1 MVASHYKA
9 PTSKAEV
16 KELYNEFGIKANTN
30 IGQHFLTDTRVLDTI
45 IKEYSEHKVTD
56 TVLEIGPGL
65 GVLTERLVSVA
76 DRVISVELDRKLEPI
91 LHKLETQYTN
101 LTVVRKDILR
111 TPLHELGL
119 ESGKFTVVANLP
131 YQITSQFI
139 RAMLTI
145 EPYPDRMI
153 LLVQREVA
161 ERIVAE
167 PGQMS
172 ILALSVQLFS
182 TPEIISIV
190 PPHAFFPPPRVF
202 SAVLAINSIRKQ
214 PFVEIDREKA
224 LFRLIKAG
232 FAQKRK
238 LLRSNLRNIN
248 HNGKNIPL
256 SFIDDV
262 FTELQI
268 EKNTRAQ
275 EISLEMWLKLLD
287 KIESFVI

>member
-1 MVASHYKA
+1 MAASLYKA
-9 PTSKAEV
+9 PTSKTEV
-16 KELYNEFGIKANTN
+16 KELYNEFSIKANTS

-45 IKEYSEHKVTD
+45 INEYTKNKGTD
-56 TVLEIGPGL
+56 TILEIGPGL
-65 GVLTERLVSVA
+65 GVLTERLVEVA

-91 LHKLETQYTN
+91 LHKLENQYEN

-111 TPLHELGL
+111 TPLDELGL

-139 RAMLTI
+139 RAMLTV

-161 ERIVAE
+161 ERIVAQ

-172 ILALSVQLFS
+172 ILALSVQLFAK
-182 TPEIISIV
+182 PEIISIV

-202 SAVLAINSIRKQ
+202 SAVLAINSVRQQQYI
-214 PFVEIDREKA
+214 EIEREKA

-248 HNGKNIPL
+248 HDGKNIPL
-256 SFIDDV
+256 ALIDEA
-262 FTELQI
+262 FTALQI

-275 EISLEMWLKLLD
+275 EIPLELWLKLLD